1 MPGFRVKGLGF
12 RVSGF
17 GFRDPIC
24 SVYQRRAQWQPR
36 PKPHSNSSE
45 QIMTTSTL
53 SPEPNLT
60 RNEVEHIENCI
71 KTANIS
77 GSGAIRK
84 AAIDVGPQRSC
95 PCAAAMEITVLFCWV
110 AVKELGRFSNEAGF
124 PNIVTERTVSPSTA
138 TRFAEAVDCA
148 RRGAEAVA

>member
-1 MPGFRVKGLGF
+1 MPGF

-24 SVYQRRAQWQPR
+24 SVYQRRAQCQPR
-36 PKPHSNSSE
+36 PKPHSNYSE
-45 QIMTTSTL
+45 QITTTSTL
-53 SPEPNLT
+53 SLEPNLT
-60 RNEVEHIENCI
+60 RNEVEHMGGCQNYGPFLGTLNIRGRIIVGIQKGTIILTTNHIENCI

-95 PCAAAMEITVLFCWV
+95 PCAAAMKITVLLCWV
-110 AVKELGRFSNEAGF
+110 AVKELNLNHHAGY
-124 PNIVTERTVSPSTA
+124 I
-138 TRFAEAVDCA
+138 
-148 RRGAEAVA
+148 